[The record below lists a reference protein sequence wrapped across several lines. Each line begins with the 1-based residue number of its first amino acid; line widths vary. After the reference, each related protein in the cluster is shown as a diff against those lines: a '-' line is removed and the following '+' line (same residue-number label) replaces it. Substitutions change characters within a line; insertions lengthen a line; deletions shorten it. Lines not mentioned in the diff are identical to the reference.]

1 MRTLHG
7 IQTAWQSTGAKIQII
22 PRQGMLITE
31 AHAESHHGVN
41 AMMLTVP
48 QSELLI
54 LPVGRPHRH
63 RSCIGKFGEQ
73 RVKKAGE
80 FGGMQCVR

>member
-7 IQTAWQSTGAKIQII
+7 NQTAWHSDCMAIKLHGNQTAWQSTGAKIQII

-41 AMMLTVP
+41 AM
-48 QSELLI
+48 
-54 LPVGRPHRH
+54 
-63 RSCIGKFGEQ
+63 
-73 RVKKAGE
+73 
-80 FGGMQCVR
+80 